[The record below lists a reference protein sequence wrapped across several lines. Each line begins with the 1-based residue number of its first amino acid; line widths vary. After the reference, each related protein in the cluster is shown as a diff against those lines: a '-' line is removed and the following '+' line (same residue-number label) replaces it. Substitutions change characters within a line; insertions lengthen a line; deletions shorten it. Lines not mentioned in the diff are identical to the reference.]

1 MTGRDRE
8 MIERLMNTLER
19 MQLGAYVEYVSNRRR
34 MIASNVL
41 YGICR
46 GFGFTLGFS
55 VLGAAIIALMRSM
68 FIENIP
74 LIGGFLAEVIHAV
87 ESRM

>member
-8 MIERLMNTLER
+8 MFERLLNTLER
-19 MQLGAYVEYVSNRRR
+19 MQLGDYVEYVSNRRR
-34 MIASNVL
+34 MIANNVL

-68 FIENIP
+68 VIENIP
-74 LIGGFLAEVIHAV
+74 LIGGIVAEVIRAV
-87 ESRM
+87 EARM